1 MEKENPF
8 SRLASL
14 ADELGPAL
22 VPPGHDELL
31 ESIAE
36 TARSL
41 FGAQASSIAMLED
54 EGEEEERLAFRV
66 AVGRA
71 AESVLDLTIASSQGI
86 AGFVVRSGQ
95 PLILEDVQNDPRFAS
110 SFADQ
115 TGYVPNSIV
124 AVPLET
130 DHGIVG
136 VLEVLDP
143 DGDSVARTRGMELLG
158 HFAHLAALALESA
171 GVFASL
177 GQTLFHVAAQAA
189 AGTDADLAE
198 AFEEASSSEGHGDG
212 ELAELAEIFMEFRRL
227 GPDERKTA
235 TAILLSFLRYAAA
248 AKGAR

>member
-1 MEKENPF
+1 MQKENPF
-8 SRLASL
+8 SHLASL
-14 ADELGPAL
+14 ANELGPAL

-41 FGAQASSIAMLED
+41 FGAQACSIAMLEE

-71 AESVLDLTIASSQGI
+71 AESVRDLTIASTQGI

-95 PLILEDVQNDPRFAS
+95 PLVLEDVQKDPRFAS

-130 DHGIVG
+130 DRGVLG

-171 GVFASL
+171 RVFASL
-177 GQTLFHVAAQAA
+177 GQTLFRVAAQAA
-189 AGTDADLAE
+189 EDNADLAA
-198 AFEEASSSEGHGDG
+198 AFEEASSSARHADG
-212 ELAELAEIFMEFRRL
+212 ELAELAEIFVEVRRL
-227 GPDERKTA
+227 GPDERRTA
-235 TAILLSFLRYAAA
+235 TSILLSFLRYAAA
-248 AKGAR
+248 AQGAR